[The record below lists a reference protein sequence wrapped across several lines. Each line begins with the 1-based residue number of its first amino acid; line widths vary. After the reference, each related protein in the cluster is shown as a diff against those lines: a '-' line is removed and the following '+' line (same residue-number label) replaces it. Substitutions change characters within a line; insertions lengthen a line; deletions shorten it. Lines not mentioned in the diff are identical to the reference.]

1 MENRDKF
8 FFSPAFYASL
18 TSLLLL
24 TRPWK
29 FVNPPKPVLE
39 LLLTA
44 RSPLHPLPGAV
55 WVSLLPPVAGR
66 SHQCVGALGPPAA
79 PWGQVGDTDGG
90 RATKQRWV
98 FGEQGAARSRSCSA
112 GIRTATLGKA
122 KETLNLRA
130 GSVGTLA
137 LAWRASSSARPR
149 PGLTS
154 RQRGEPGGSA
164 ELNPA

>member
-1 MENRDKF
+1 MEAE
-8 FFSPAFYASL
+8 P
-18 TSLLLL
+18 
-24 TRPWK
+24 
-29 FVNPPKPVLE
+29 
-39 LLLTA
+39 
-44 RSPLHPLPGAV
+44 RSSAGCLGSRAQLGAG
-55 WVSLLPPVAGR
+55 AG
-66 SHQCVGALGPPAA
+66 C
-79 PWGQVGDTDGG
+79 
-90 RATKQRWV
+90 
-98 FGEQGAARSRSCSA
+98 CSA

-164 ELNPA
+164 ELIPA